1 MGNIERTECVEHG
14 AANMIG
20 RRCHA
25 WVGPYVLCLRDGV
38 TMEYVPASQLA
49 GAVARIRELE
59 DALDKAAD
67 ALRCEGHYELSA
79 EAYRPLE
86 TEWGQWA

>member
-38 TMEYVPASQLA
+38 TVEYVPASQLA
-49 GAVARIRELE
+49 GAVE
-59 DALDKAAD
+59 
-67 ALRCEGHYELSA
+67 ALRVYGQH
-79 EAYRPLE
+79 EAGCDLRVYPQDDDARCTCGLNAALALYG
-86 TEWGQWA
+86 GQ

>member
-1 MGNIERTECVEHG
+1 MSGIERTECVEHG
-14 AANMIG
+14 AARMIG

-49 GAVARIRELE
+49 GAVG
-59 DALDKAAD
+59 ALDEAITAAR
-67 ALRCEGHYELSA
+67 LFNRNGMTW
-79 EAYRPLE
+79 LE
-86 TEWGQWA
+86 YDRLLVRLESVVNHARGQ